1 MGCFLFGYVLHKG
14 IVAPGNL
21 PPQTREVVVREDGNC
36 FYKAIAVWRD
46 EMSDEKDEEIHRLSS
61 SLIEKNSMVF

>member
-14 IVAPGNL
+14 IMAPGNL

-46 EMSDEKDEEIHRLSS
+46 EMSDEKSIG
-61 SLIEKNSMVF
+61 